1 MPVEAASNPWT
12 HAEDKLVSTLPELAA
27 FRSLTGSADATA
39 AALHVFV
46 DETVHPDNGEAF
58 TVDELRELASY
69 AIASSATSEGYRL
82 APLGVI
88 GDPFDASGGL
98 LLAIERL
105 IFESADH
112 AEADA
117 ETAKRAS
124 DRWLKNR
131 IGELMSE
138 LVVYWQN
145 NSGPR
150 VIDLVV
156 VDGPWHTHP
165 EERSHVGHWQ
175 GIELAIRWGL
185 VSR

>member
-12 HAEDKLVSTLPELAA
+12 HAEDKLAATLPELAA
-27 FRSLTGSADATA
+27 FRTLTGSADATA
-39 AALHVFV
+39 AALKVFV
-46 DETVHPDNGEAF
+46 DETVHPEDGEAF
-58 TVDELRELASY
+58 TVDELRSLASY
-69 AIASSATSEGYRL
+69 AIVSSATSEGYRL
-82 APLGVI
+82 SPLGVI

-105 IFESADH
+105 IFESEAN
-112 AEADA
+112 AEATA

-124 DRWLKNR
+124 DRWFKNR

-138 LVVYWQN
+138 LVVYWQT

-150 VIDLVV
+150 VIDFVV

-165 EERSHVGHWQ
+165 EERASCGHWQ

-185 VSR
+185 VRN